1 MILSALNQYYERLNN
16 DEQGKVPAF
25 GFSEEK
31 ISYVL
36 VLSEQGELVDQ
47 VPNLTDEK
55 KPKPKLMNV
64 PRPEKRTSGIKPNFL
79 WDKTAY
85 VLGISL
91 PKDKKSEALFE
102 LNLPTFEACRK
113 WHLSLLE
120 HSEDKGLK
128 ALVIFLQNWQPDNF
142 DGSIL
147 TQEILDAN
155 VVFQLDGTR
164 QYIHESA
171 EAKRIWGSLL
181 QSDDVKQAMCL
192 ITGEQAPISRLHPA
206 IKGVSGGQ
214 SSGVSI
220 VSFNKESF
228 ESFGKEQGD
237 NAPVSEKAAFAYTTA
252 LNYLLR
258 RENDQVINL
267 GDTSVVFWAQ
277 AESEQ
282 KAKSAEAFFIKGFN
296 PPMPTDDSEVAALG
310 AELEKLVK
318 GRPLAEISPDLDPNT
333 QFFILGLAPNAARL
347 SIRFWLQT
355 DLGHIQRRFAE
366 HFQDLAL
373 NRQPWKTAP
382 TVWRIILELI
392 PTRYDSAGNK
402 KKKDINDA
410 PAHLA
415 GELMRSILTGQCYP
429 RAILAQLLSRF
440 RADGDISRLRV
451 AMVKAVLQREQRLL
465 GKEDIAMELDDKN
478 NHPAYLLGR
487 MFALLEN
494 IQREALGKDINSTI
508 KDKYFAAASTV
519 PYSVFPRLLT
529 GSNHHLSKIKKLPN
543 ENKESG
549 HNRKF
554 DNRQLA
560 EYFENEISKIIIHFK
575 EAQFPKHF
583 SIEEQGRFSIGYY
596 QQKYKPSK
604 KNISNEIDSYDSQGT
619 E

>member
-1 MILSALNQYYERLNN
+1 MILSALNQYYDRLNN
-16 DEQGKVPAF
+16 GNQSKIPAF

-36 VLSEQGELVDQ
+36 VLSEQGELVDI

-91 PKDKKSEALFE
+91 PKDKKSEATFDVS
-102 LNLPTFEACRK
+102 LPTFEAFRE
-113 WHLSLLE
+113 WHLSQLE

-128 ALVIFLQNWQPDNF
+128 ALTIFLQNWQPENF
-142 DGSIL
+142 VSSIL
-147 TQEILDAN
+147 TQDILDAN
-155 VVFQLDGTR
+155 IVFLLDGMR

-171 EAKRIWGSLL
+171 EAKKIWGRLL
-181 QSDDVKQAMCL
+181 QSYDVKQAMCL

-237 NAPVSEKAAFAYTTA
+237 NAPVSEQAAFAYTTA

-258 RENDQVINL
+258 RENEQVINL
-267 GDTSVVFWAQ
+267 GYTCVVFWAQ
-277 AESEQ
+277 AESEH
-282 KAKSAEAFFIKGFN
+282 KAKSAEAFFLRGFN

-318 GRPLAEISPDLDPNT
+318 GRPLPEISPDLDPNT

-355 DLGHIQRRFAE
+355 DLGHIQQRFTE

-373 NRQPWKTAP
+373 NPLPWKTAP
-382 TVWRIILELI
+382 SVYRTLLELI
-392 PTRYDSAGNK
+392 PTRYDSSGNK

-415 GELMRSILTGQCYP
+415 GELMRSILTGQRYP
-429 RAILAQLLSRF
+429 RAILAQLISRF
-440 RADGDISRLRV
+440 RADGDISGLRV
-451 AMVKAVLQREQRLL
+451 AMVKAVLQRELRLL
-465 GKEDIAMELDDKN
+465 GKEEISMSLDESN
-478 NHPAYLLGR
+478 TNPAYLLGR
-487 MFALLEN
+487 LFSVLEN
-494 IQREALGKDINSTI
+494 IQRNALGDKVNATI
-508 KDKYFAAASTV
+508 TDKYYASASTV
-519 PYSVFPRLLT
+519 PYSIYPRLLS
-529 GSNHHLSKIKKLPN
+529 GSKHHLSKLRKDKPGLAVTLEKELGNIMGMLPT
-543 ENKESG
+543 E
-549 HNRKF
+549 
-554 DNRQLA
+554 
-560 EYFENEISKIIIHFK
+560 
-575 EAQFPKHF
+575 FPRHF
-583 SIEEQGRFSIGYY
+583 SIEHQGRFSIGYY
-596 QQKYKPSK
+596 HQK
-604 KNISNEIDSYDSQGT
+604 NARFSQSEQIKTDELTT
-619 E
+619 EGND